1 MRGTVCFISREKE
14 DVMRSFCSIAAF
26 VFVFAVSFICVASAE
41 EAQSLFEKKC
51 SACHGIDRPK
61 SKAKTPAEWRSTVLR
76 MKSNG
81 AAINDD
87 QVRIIVEYL
96 AKNYPKK

>member
-1 MRGTVCFISREKE
+1 
-14 DVMRSFCSIAAF
+14 MRSFWNVTAF
-26 VFVFAVSFICVASAE
+26 VFFFTVSFVCVASAE

-51 SACHGIDRPK
+51 SACHRIDRPK
-61 SKAKTPAEWRSTVLR
+61 SKAKTPAQWRSTVLR

-87 QVRIIVEYL
+87 QVRIIVDYL